1 MDIRRGLVVLAVVVA
16 ICSMLASVAV
26 AHHARSAYSEED
38 VILEGVVVEFTW
50 RNPHV
55 QLAFDVTDASG
66 KTETWRGELSA
77 VTSMIAAGLNR
88 TTFRPG
94 DPVKVE
100 ARTANSGE
108 PFAVLGSLWKGDT
121 LVLDG
126 DYRELTR

>member
-1 MDIRRGLVVLAVVVA
+1 MDIRRGLVVVAVVVA
-16 ICSMLASVAV
+16 VSAMLGSVAV

-38 VILEGVVVEFTW
+38 VILEGVVVDFTW

-55 QLAFDVTDASG
+55 QLAFDVTDESG

-94 DPVKVE
+94 DHVKVE
-100 ARTANSGE
+100 ARIANSGE

-121 LVLDG
+121 KVLDG
-126 DYRELTR
+126 EYRSLTR

>member
-1 MDIRRGLVVLAVVVA
+1 MAVVVA
-16 ICSMLASVAV
+16 VSVMLGSVAV

-38 VILEGVVVEFTW
+38 KIMEGVVVSFTW

-55 QLAFDVTDASG
+55 QLAFDVTDESG
-66 KTETWRGELSA
+66 TTETWRGELSA

-88 TTFRPG
+88 NTFRPG
-94 DPVKVE
+94 DAVRVE

-121 LVLDG
+121 KVLDG
-126 DYRELTR
+126 DYRSLTR

>member
-1 MDIRRGLVVLAVVVA
+1 MDIRRGFVVVAVVVA
-16 ICSMLASVAV
+16 VSVMLGSVAV

-38 VILEGVVVEFTW
+38 KIMEGVVVSFTW

-55 QLAFDVTDASG
+55 QLAFDVTDESG
-66 KTETWRGELSA
+66 TTETWRGELSA

-88 TTFRPG
+88 NTFRPG
-94 DPVKVE
+94 DAVRVE

-121 LVLDG
+121 KVLDG
-126 DYRELTR
+126 DYRSLTR